1 MPLIKS
7 DPIPLAK
14 RFEDASYKVTSQI
27 RVNPTKQPFSRDRA
41 QVKSSLDK
49 VTNNQKKSQSPTTL
63 SREQKTILSNPPL
76 ESTNPIGNFIFNSTS
91 TQLDINEP
99 PQIYITRDALNSA
112 GALINQSFGNI
123 INSATNLRNFKY
135 INGGASFPRKTL
147 FNSQPFITRQIP
159 SDFNQSLP
167 SIFTAKSPDF
177 LLRNGFLAP
186 VNALEDVLRL
196 SKWATTPRGL
206 LFLLKQNILSKTG
219 VKPEYTGFGTETPLL
234 NSHSGLYLTTST
246 IAQAGVGFFGYRLNK
261 QGLNPFAKTGDL
273 NDKGLY
279 YNNAITKR
287 DADTGQQISN
297 ESFVPQNRLLALYKY
312 KIATEPVSL
321 SPLKNINSISDDPNE
336 LISYKGGPGSF
347 LGLFGKTKYKI
358 SVNTNKGGNPKNL
371 QLFNGGINYLS
382 SITFT
387 QNLLHLIKKT
397 GDRSNNT
404 IIYGFGSIETFSDF
418 RKTIKNNLLPKPTF
432 LPSTDYNN
440 FNRIKTFKFGNPS
453 INNLDRSS
461 PYTNSKYDNDYPSAD
476 GINLKELIE
485 KTAADDNT
493 TDIKGLTNSNIIKFA
508 ISIVNNDNPSKRD
521 WIFFRAYIDSFSDS
535 YTAEWNP
542 YNYVNRAESMYKYK
556 GFGRSISLNFKI
568 AAQSRAELLPLYQK
582 LNRLASSTAPDY
594 SQNGFM
600 RGNLIYLTIGDWLT
614 DTPGILNG
622 ITLTISEGTP
632 WEIARG
638 DNGDK
643 QDDILQLPHIIEISG
658 FEFTPIHNFV
668 PKYKEYFISN
678 EKDFTNAT
686 KNNNKA
692 NSKNLLTNN
701 KPTPP
706 LSTPVGDFVPAID
719 SQGNPIDGII
729 ASLA

>member
-49 VTNNQKKSQSPTTL
+49 ITNNQKKSQSPTTL
-63 SREQKTILSNPPL
+63 SREQKTILSNPPP

-234 NSHSGLYLTTST
+234 NLHSGLYLTTST

-287 DADTGQQISN
+287 DADAGKQIS
-297 ESFVPQNRLLALYKY
+297 EDSFVPQNRLLALYKY

-358 SVNTNKGGNPKNL
+358 SVNTNKGGNPTKL
-371 QLFNGGINYLS
+371 QLFNGGIGYLS

-387 QNLLHLIKKT
+387 QNLLHLIEKT
-397 GDRSNNT
+397 GEDRSNNT
-404 IIYGFGSIETFSDF
+404 IIYGFNSIETFSDF

-432 LPSTDYNN
+432 LPSTDYNK
-440 FNRIKTFKFGNPS
+440 FNRITTFKFGNPS
-453 INNLDRSS
+453 KKDLDRSS
-461 PYTNSKYDNDYPSAD
+461 PYTNSKYSNNSYPSAD
-476 GINLKELIE
+476 AINLRELIE
-485 KTAADDNT
+485 GFNENAPLPTIVKN
-493 TDIKGLTNSNIIKFA
+493 LNIIKFA
-508 ISIVNNDNPSKRD
+508 ISIVNNDDPSKRD

-632 WEIARG
+632 WEIARDDEG
-638 DNGDK
+638 NK

-678 EKDFTNAT
+678 KNEFESALEK
-686 KNNNKA
+686 
-692 NSKNLLTNN
+692 SKNSPPKKLLNE
-701 KPTPP
+701 PP
-706 LSTPVGDFVPAID
+706 LSLSTPVGDFVPAID

>member
-1 MPLIKS
+1 MPLINS

-41 QVKSSLDK
+41 KVKFALDK
-49 VTNNQKKSQSPTTL
+49 VTNNQKKAQL
-63 SREQKTILSNPPL
+63 GWFRQIIGLDKA
-76 ESTNPIGNFIFNSTS
+76 GNFIVDPATTKF
-91 TQLDINEP
+91 DIDGP
-99 PQIYITRDALNSA
+99 PQIYITRDVLDSA
-112 GALINQSFGNI
+112 GSLINQSFGNI

-159 SDFNQSLP
+159 SNFNQSLP
-167 SIFTAKSPDF
+167 STFTAKSPDF

-196 SKWATTPRGL
+196 TKWATTPRGL

-219 VKPEYTGFGTETPLL
+219 VKPEYTGFGVKTPLL
-234 NSHSGLYLTTST
+234 NLHSGVYLTTST

-273 NDKGLY
+273 EDKNLY
-279 YNNAITKR
+279 YNVVKEKNKE
-287 DADTGQQISN
+287 GK
-297 ESFVPQNRLLALYKY
+297 NRLFQLYKY
-312 KIATEPVSL
+312 KIAGDEFDLT
-321 SPLKNINSISDDPNE
+321 PLNNLNSISKDNLE
-336 LISYKGGPGSF
+336 LISYQGGPGSY
-347 LGLFGKTKYKI
+347 LGLFGKTKYKKVV
-358 SVNTNKGGNPKNL
+358 STNKDNNPKRL
-371 QLFNGGINYLS
+371 PLFNGINYLS

-387 QNLLHLIKKT
+387 QNLLYKTKKT
-397 GDRSNNT
+397 GNDRSDAT
-404 IIYGFGSIETFSDF
+404 VIYGFNPVITFSDF
-418 RKTIKNNLLPKPTF
+418 RKTIKKDQSVSVPHLPD
-432 LPSTDYNN
+432 TDYNA

-453 INNLDRSS
+453 QNNLDRSS
-461 PYTNSKYDNDYPSAD
+461 PYTNSQYATNDFPSAD
-476 GINLKELIE
+476 LINKLEVIE
-485 KTAADDNT
+485 SSPSTKDD
-493 TDIKGLTNSNIIKFA
+493 IVGHTNSNIIKFA
-508 ISIVNNDNPSKRD
+508 ISIVNNDDPLKRD

-542 YNYVNRAESMYKYK
+542 YNYINRAESMYRYK
-556 GFGRSISLNFKI
+556 GFGRSISLGFKI

-594 SQNGFM
+594 SDVGFM
-600 RGNLIYLTIGDWLT
+600 RGNLIYLTVGDWLT

-632 WEIARG
+632 WEIAR
-638 DNGDK
+638 DDK
-643 QDDILQLPHIIEISG
+643 GNIQSDILQLPHIIEVSG

-678 EKDFTNAT
+678 KKDFNDAL
-686 KNNNKA
+686 KAQEKSANK
-692 NSKNLLTNN
+692 KLL
-701 KPTPP
+701 PEPPP
-706 LSTPVGDFVPAID
+706 LPPPPPVVFFPSIGDVNSNEFSIEAFD
-719 SQGNPIDGII
+719 SF
-729 ASLA
+729 